1 MYSIKRHLEPV
12 LARRFRNNKAILI
25 SGPRQTGK
33 STLCRYLFQDL
44 NQVNLDNALARNQAA
59 EDTALFLKNNR
70 PPVLI
75 DEIQKCPSLFEG
87 IKEYLEAHPD
97 DRSSFVLTGSQ
108 KLKLTE
114 GASESL
120 AGRVS
125 VNELQGLSL
134 REITAVDFNR
144 HFVPTEEYFELREKN
159 LEKSGD
165 IWSIIHRGAFP
176 ELYANPELEWEDFY
190 SSYVSTYLERDVN
203 ELIRVGNS
211 LAFTRFMTSV
221 AARTAQKLNC
231 SHIAAEVG
239 VDVKTIQAWISILE
253 RSGLV
258 YILRPYCPSVLNRA
272 VRTPKIYFRDTGLCS
287 YLTRWLTADN
297 LKNGAMAGAM
307 FETFVVNEI
316 LKSYSNEGSLY
327 DFTVSYY
334 NGRDRKKLR
343 KDGMEILI
351 DGEIDLIIEENGIL
365 HPVEIKMSASP
376 KADMA
381 SKFDVLDGIP
391 DKKRGL
397 GCIICLYDRKVY
409 LRDNLVSV
417 PLEYL

>member
-144 HFVPTEEYFELREKN
+144 HFVPTEEYFEFREKN

-165 IWSIIHRGAFP
+165 IWNIIHRGAFP

-231 SHIAAEVG
+231 AHIAAEVG

-351 DGEIDLIIEENGIL
+351 DGEIDLIIEENGVL

-381 SKFDVLDGIP
+381 SEFDVLDGIP

-409 LRDNLVSV
+409 LRDNLVAV

>member
-144 HFVPTEEYFELREKN
+144 HFVPTEEYFEALPKIDILMLPVGGIYTVDAKEAFRIMEKLHPN
-159 LEKSGD
+159 ITVPMHYMTSSLKFALKGVYEFEKLAGKEPKD
-165 IWSIIHRGAFP
+165 IRYELSKTRNAMADIHSRVSD
-176 ELYANPELEWEDFY
+176 ELYKKK
-190 SSYVSTYLERDVN
+190 
-203 ELIRVGNS
+203 
-211 LAFTRFMTSV
+211 
-221 AARTAQKLNC
+221 Q
-231 SHIAAEVG
+231 
-239 VDVKTIQAWISILE
+239 E
-253 RSGLV
+253 RS
-258 YILRPYCPSVLNRA
+258 
-272 VRTPKIYFRDTGLCS
+272 
-287 YLTRWLTADN
+287 
-297 LKNGAMAGAM
+297 
-307 FETFVVNEI
+307 
-316 LKSYSNEGSLY
+316 
-327 DFTVSYY
+327 
-334 NGRDRKKLR
+334 
-343 KDGMEILI
+343 KDYE
-351 DGEIDLIIEENGIL
+351 
-365 HPVEIKMSASP
+365 
-376 KADMA
+376 
-381 SKFDVLDGIP
+381 
-391 DKKRGL
+391 R
-397 GCIICLYDRKVY
+397 
-409 LRDNLVSV
+409 
-417 PLEYL
+417 